1 MIHKSCL
8 TKLNI
13 LNLIAYNFV
22 VKAKDLGLIKILNYY
37 EYRIYNIFSSHKI
50 VCEQKV
56 RESFVNLS
64 VSSLK
69 SRMSTREPILIKQN
83 SYINSSLGIGPS
95 NLLNEGPCQ
104 MYRMHGKKQWFFT
117 KKHNHLAK
125 LSIKTLGFWDVRM
138 QPTKHSKNN

>member
-1 MIHKSCL
+1 MLLKLYHILSKSSLTWFKAFFYLSWCTIYNDLQFIYQNNDLIHKSCL

-56 RESFVNLS
+56 RESFVNLF

-95 NLLNEGPCQ
+95 NLL
-104 MYRMHGKKQWFFT
+104 
-117 KKHNHLAK
+117 
-125 LSIKTLGFWDVRM
+125 
-138 QPTKHSKNN
+138 

>member
-1 MIHKSCL
+1 MIYNDLQFIYQNNDLIHKSCL

-56 RESFVNLS
+56 RESFVNLF

-95 NLLNEGPCQ
+95 NLL
-104 MYRMHGKKQWFFT
+104 
-117 KKHNHLAK
+117 
-125 LSIKTLGFWDVRM
+125 
-138 QPTKHSKNN
+138 